1 MSSKKNDNRYLL
13 ISLTKEINK
22 IYEEMKIIKE
32 DVDYIKNEIQ
42 EQKAIV
48 IDKDGE
54 ETEVETIGW
63 RLW

>member
-32 DVDYIKNEIQ
+32 DVDYIKNEIK

>member
-1 MSSKKNDNRYLL
+1 
-13 ISLTKEINK
+13 
-22 IYEEMKIIKE
+22 MKIIKE
-32 DVDYIKNEIQ
+32 DVDYIKNEIK